1 MSLLIRNVRLVDGT
15 GAAPVPSV
23 TVEAEHGRIT
33 WIGEDAAHPARHSHT
48 EEVDG
53 RGFTLIPGI
62 IDCHE
67 HFTSDG
73 GPDNGEILA
82 CRPTGGGH
90 TQSRG
95 QCPSRSPFR
104 HHLGKRRRF
113 QGWYQH
119 PLR

>member
-15 GAAPVPSV
+15 DAAPVPSV

-33 WIGEDAAHPARHSHT
+33 WIGENAAHPARHKHT

-73 GPDNGEILA
+73 RA
-82 CRPTGGGH
+82 
-90 TQSRG
+90 
-95 QCPSRSPFR
+95 
-104 HHLGKRRRF
+104 
-113 QGWYQH
+113 
-119 PLR
+119 